1 MSHIV
6 VKCHVVQSSWPVAS
20 GARVGWS
27 GAEAGVDGKAEA
39 HRREAPPFS
48 AHAGVR
54 ASGRALWTTVLE
66 HDPESL
72 LTFERAGPTRGAAG

>member
-1 MSHIV
+1 MSQIV
-6 VKCHVVQSSWPVAS
+6 VKCHVVQSSWPLAS

-48 AHAGVR
+48 AHADVQAREGPSGPQCSSTIPR
-54 ASGRALWTTVLE
+54 AC
-66 HDPESL
+66 
-72 LTFERAGPTRGAAG
+72 